1 MRELM
6 RDRVGWAIGMLAVA
20 AVICSGPGWASSRVA
35 LVVGNGAYTAG
46 NISALANPV
55 NDAKL
60 MADALE
66 TSGFEVQL
74 VTDADQAAMR
84 ASIEAFGER
93 LEQAGG
99 ESVGLFYYAGH
110 GVEVKG
116 HNYLIP
122 IGAEIERE
130 VEFMTDAVPAD
141 WVMSWMGEVGNRL
154 NIVILDA
161 CRNNPYEGRHRGASQ
176 GLAQMNAPTG
186 TLIAYSAAPKQ
197 VAEDGEGD
205 NSPYTASLAK
215 TLVEPGLKIEDVFK
229 RVRKSVEEVTNGRQT
244 PWESSSLRG
253 DFYFMAQAEE
263 PPAPEPSTVTVTE
276 TVSPELTVQQLAARA
291 YEAAERIHTVS
302 SYRLVIDQ
310 FPGTL
315 YAGLAEQQVE
325 KLEKATAAQTPT
337 PEETEASLNLDRAKR
352 KRIQIGLREM
362 GFDPG
367 SPDGHLGWNSRKAI
381 TAWQRKNRYAVTGYL
396 TGDQASTILTTTP
409 PTALLETKC
418 AELPGQYLGGD
429 NHAECWEE
437 VENQAGCFVWRTHY
451 HSDQA
456 TKWTGQ
462 CPGGIAH
469 GHGTYTVSAG
479 SEHSAYKGT
488 GTLYEGKASGLWI
501 DEWVDGDRYEGEYRD
516 GKRHGNGTNTYES
529 GSRYEG
535 KWKDAKPHGWGVYTT
550 SDGRIGKGIWV
561 KGCFWKGDGWW
572 VGLGTTKEAC
582 GFDVK
587 TSLLKVALTRSSY
600 GNETSDWNVSP
611 KTDLHTGGMHTK
623 TPAKHALAKTI
634 TTKALRELIIETLP
648 PVVLVDVLGDEDNP
662 TLPGALVLKGA
673 GAAGAKARNIDRRL
687 ESVLSRSTVGD
698 KARTLVFFCH
708 GAMCWLSYNAALRAV
723 ALGYEDVHWYRGG
736 ITAWETAGL
745 PTAKA
750 VKFHW

>member
-1 MRELM
+1 MRGLM

-55 NDAKL
+55 NDAEL

-84 ASIEAFGER
+84 ASIEDFGER

-110 GVEVKG
+110 GVEVRG

-302 SYRLVIDQ
+302 SYRLVIEQ

-315 YAGLAEQQVE
+315 YAGLAEQQIE
-325 KLEKATAAQTPT
+325 KLESATITPARS
-337 PEETEASLNLDRAKR
+337 PEEDEASLHLER
-352 KRIQIGLREM
+352 KARERIQIGLWSL
-362 GFDPG
+362 GFNPG
-367 SPDGHLGWNSRKAI
+367 SPDGRFGQRTRKAI
-381 TAWQRKNRYAVTGYL
+381 REWQAARGEKATGYL
-396 TGDQASTILTTTP
+396 DAASAKSLADAAPDVSSPIWLTAQNQP
-409 PTALLETKC
+409 CKVWNPKPE
-418 AELPGQYLGGD
+418 PGEVLTWSGGCV
-429 NHAECWEE
+429 A
-437 VENQAGCFVWRTHY
+437 
-451 HSDQA
+451 
-456 TKWTGQ
+456 
-462 CPGGIAH
+462 
-469 GHGTYTVSAG
+469 
-479 SEHSAYKGT
+479 
-488 GTLYEGKASGLWI
+488 GKASGAGYMVWRGNYGESIYEGEYRNGKRHGLGS
-501 DEWVDGDRYEGEYRD
+501 WVQEEGGHRYEGKWHDGKRHGQGLSTWADGTRYEGEYRD
-516 GKRHGNGTNTYES
+516 GKRHGRGTRTWEGTDEFAGRQGRYDGDFRNGKFHGRGALVWPS
-529 GSRYEG
+529 GRRYEG
-535 KWKDAKPHGWGVYTT
+535 EFRDGWRNGTGTCTSAEQQFGDTVHTRRYTGGWREGKAHGRGTIIQFERNTELDIVSLERYEGAFRDGEPHGRGTESSARIDDTDDWT
-550 SDGRIGKGIWV
+550 SYEGEWRISYEGEYHHGKAIGRWTNYMFGNRYEGEWRDG
-561 KGCFWKGDGWW
+561 
-572 VGLGTTKEAC
+572 EAH
-582 GFDVK
+582 G
-587 TSLLKVALTRSSY
+587 
-600 GNETSDWNVSP
+600 E
-611 KTDLHTGGMHTK
+611 
-623 TPAKHALAKTI
+623 
-634 TTKALRELIIETLP
+634 
-648 PVVLVDVLGDEDNP
+648 
-662 TLPGALVLKGA
+662 GA
-673 GAAGAKARNIDRRL
+673 GAAVAMILYRNGPPTFKLPYR
-687 ESVLSRSTVGD
+687 SV
-698 KARTLVFFCH
+698 C
-708 GAMCWLSYNAALRAV
+708 
-723 ALGYEDVHWYRGG
+723 
-736 ITAWETAGL
+736 
-745 PTAKA
+745 
-750 VKFHW
+750 